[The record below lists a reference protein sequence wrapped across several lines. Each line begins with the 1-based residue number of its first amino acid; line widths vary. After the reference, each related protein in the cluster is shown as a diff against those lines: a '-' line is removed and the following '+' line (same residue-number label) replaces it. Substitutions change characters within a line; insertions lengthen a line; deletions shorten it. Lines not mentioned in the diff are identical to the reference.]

1 MPRKIHEPDI
11 DADRTRQ
18 LGLPELWVQ
27 AGCGDDFAYHVCPK
41 WTGVPFCPHCGCAE
55 TTVHM
60 TRTRMLYDILPNV
73 PEPKCFIK
81 LHFDYRSYQ
90 CSACKN
96 VFVPEYAFASPK
108 SRMTHRF
115 EDFLV
120 RTSINYSLDKVSR
133 LINRMVSPAAIKQLI
148 DRWLQEKVSTQPS
161 TYTARTLCLLTY
173 ENSQSFGLL
182 VLNVDNGHIYLVDVL
197 PEASAE
203 ALRAKLRLM
212 EADNIRQI
220 ITDLTESTVEVV
232 TERLP
237 GIPSL
242 IDPGTYYSIVQS
254 ELQREAESRIRWL
267 PMRDKMEVIMTPQK
281 KLLASQQ
288 YTFRQIL
295 QRRPEL
301 LGGYTAY
308 NRMYNILTEGWST
321 QLLTEWAES
330 ILQSGPDC
338 LAPIAQSVL
347 SCTQNIK
354 LYEQAGFSAMEF
366 SSISEQIT
374 RYTRQLRPCS
384 FALEKVR
391 LLYLNASDTVQ
402 LEDGS
407 IRCLGV
413 PIEKV
418 LDTLKELIIEQERIY
433 EP

>member
-1 MPRKIHEPDI
+1 
-11 DADRTRQ
+11 
-18 LGLPELWVQ
+18 
-27 AGCGDDFAYHVCPK
+27 
-41 WTGVPFCPHCGCAE
+41 
-55 TTVHM
+55 
-60 TRTRMLYDILPNV
+60 
-73 PEPKCFIK
+73 
-81 LHFDYRSYQ
+81 
-90 CSACKN
+90 
-96 VFVPEYAFASPK
+96 
-108 SRMTHRF
+108 
-115 EDFLV
+115 
-120 RTSINYSLDKVSR
+120 
-133 LINRMVSPAAIKQLI
+133 
-148 DRWLQEKVSTQPS
+148 
-161 TYTARTLCLLTY
+161 
-173 ENSQSFGLL
+173 
-182 VLNVDNGHIYLVDVL
+182 
-197 PEASAE
+197 
-203 ALRAKLRLM
+203 
-212 EADNIRQI
+212 
-220 ITDLTESTVEVV
+220 
-232 TERLP
+232 
-237 GIPSL
+237 
-242 IDPGTYYSIVQS
+242 
-254 ELQREAESRIRWL
+254 
-267 PMRDKMEVIMTPQK
+267 MTPQK

-301 LGGYTAY
+301 LGIYTAY

-407 IRCLGV
+407 IRRLGV

-418 LDTLKELIIEQERIY
+418 LDTLKELKIEQERIY